1 MTSSHTEKQTI
12 TLLGQEIPVRSC
24 KMPQADL
31 KFFIEN
37 PRIYSIIHGSTEAL
51 SQREIENRL
60 KKLEHV
66 NILVQSIKSHGG
78 LINPLIVR
86 DGDNVV
92 LEGNSRLA
100 AYRILAQNDA
110 IKWGQV
116 KCTILPSDIA
126 DELVFALLGQ
136 YHIIGQKDWAPFEQA
151 GYLWRRC
158 KQHGVSA
165 DKIGKEMGIAVRK
178 INHLINIYQFMVDH
192 HEEDPNR
199 WSYYEEYL
207 KNRKVQKKREDHPEL
222 DKIFVAKI
230 HSGEI
235 SKAVDVRDKA
245 VKIIM
250 AGGKTLNK
258 FMDKRNSLEECYI
271 SAVAR
276 GANNHLLKKLEN
288 FKEIISDPDTKD
300 ELLKMSDPTI
310 KQKCTFAL
318 VKIQKAVELMLKKM
332 K

>member
-1 MTSSHTEKQTI
+1 MTNLPAEKQTI
-12 TLLGQEIPVRSC
+12 TLLEQEIPVRLS
-24 KMPQADL
+24 KLPQSDL
-31 KFFIEN
+31 KFFTDN
-37 PRIYSIIHGSTEAL
+37 PRIYSIVHGSTEAL
-51 SQREIENRL
+51 SQQEIENRL
-60 KKLEHV
+60 RKLDHV
-66 NILVQSIKSHGG
+66 NALVQSIKSHGG

-100 AYRILAQNDA
+100 AYRMLAQKDA

-126 DELVFALLGQ
+126 DDLVFALLGQ

-158 KQHGVSA
+158 KQHGISV
-165 DKIGKEMGIAVRK
+165 DKIGKEMGIAVRT
-178 INHLINIYQFMVDH
+178 INHFIEIYQFMVDH
-192 HEEDPNR
+192 HEEDPDR

-207 KNRKVQKKREDHPEL
+207 KSRKVQKQRQEHPEL
-222 DKIFVAKI
+222 DKIVVAKI
-230 HSGEI
+230 QSGEI

-245 VKIIM
+245 VKVINV
-250 AGGKTLNK
+250 GGKTLRK
-258 FMDKRNSLEECYI
+258 FMDKKNTLEECYN
-271 SAVAR
+271 SAIAR

-288 FKEIISDPDTKD
+288 FKEIISDPDTKK
-300 ELLKMSDPTI
+300 ELLEMPEI
-310 KQKCTFAL
+310 QKQKCTFAL
-318 VKIQKAVELMLKKM
+318 MKIQRAVEQIIKKI